1 MRVNACPRQGC
12 GGSLIKRILED
23 SFTETVCTACARAV
37 GAEGQL
43 KARAVP
49 VDDWLKDAQRE
60 IRKMRRKEPVKL
72 RRGKPRPAVGLLK
85 QSSSWASVSFVL
97 SGGCRLSRLSKE
109 LKNSLYSGFRGSP
122 EFLRLDTEALA
133 THVANPTASMNSLF
147 IKFTAW
153 P

>member
-49 VDDWLKDAQRE
+49 VDDWLK
-60 IRKMRRKEPVKL
+60 EPVKL
-72 RRGKPRPAVGLLK
+72 RRGKPRPAVGLFK
-85 QSSSWASVSFVL
+85 QSSFFELVR
-97 SGGCRLSRLSKE
+97 SGE
-109 LKNSLYSGFRGSP
+109 
-122 EFLRLDTEALA
+122 
-133 THVANPTASMNSLF
+133 
-147 IKFTAW
+147 
-153 P
+153 